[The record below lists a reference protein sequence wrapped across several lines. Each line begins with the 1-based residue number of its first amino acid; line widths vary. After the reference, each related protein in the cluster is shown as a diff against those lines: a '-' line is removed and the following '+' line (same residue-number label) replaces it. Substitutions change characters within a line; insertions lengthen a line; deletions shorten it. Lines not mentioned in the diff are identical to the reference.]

1 MAAMTSSSPSSRRVD
16 EVASA
21 LQASRELGPEYDDA
35 VAASLVERIDDTI
48 EERVRHHIA
57 RTTAGAAPARTGMPS
72 NTVRFVLS
80 LVCLGVSVPLTA
92 ITAAMVGG
100 ASVPFVW
107 AGLIIFY
114 IISVVGLRR

>member
-48 EERVRHHIA
+48 EERVRHHLAQNA
-57 RTTAGAAPARTGMPS
+57 RRDAPARAGMPS

-80 LVCLGVSVPLTA
+80 LVCLGISVPLTA
-92 ITAAMVGG
+92 ITASMVGG
-100 ASVPFVW
+100 ASLPFVW
-107 AGLIIFY
+107 AGLILFY